1 MVRTFF
7 AAVIGLLLALGL
19 SAPAVASY
27 NITDPDASV
36 SVGNIAPG
44 GTVTFTAEGF
54 APGTDVTVSVSNNG
68 AATRVLEADSAG
80 VVSTQFQFAN
90 AGRFTITATGVDA
103 AGGPVSV
110 NSTVTVTVAA
120 VSGSGSGGAA
130 GGGGN
135 SLAQTGAD
143 NVATIAWVA
152 FGVVIL
158 GGALV
163 AVATGRRQV
172 RETV

>member
-27 NITDPDASV
+27 NVTDPDASV

-90 AGRFTITATGVDA
+90 AGKFTITATGVDA

-110 NSTVTVTVAA
+110 NATVTVAA
-120 VSGSGSGGAA
+120 AAGSGSGGAA
-130 GGGGN
+130 GGGGS

>member
-1 MVRTFF
+1 MVKTIF

-19 SAPAVASY
+19 SAPAVALEY
-27 NITDPDASV
+27 NVTDPDARV
-36 SVGNIAPG
+36 SAGTIAPG

-110 NSTVTVTVAA
+110 NATVTVAA
-120 VSGSGSGGAA
+120 AAGSGSGGAA
-130 GGGGN
+130 GGGGS

>member
-27 NITDPDASV
+27 NVTDPDASV

-110 NSTVTVTVAA
+110 NATVTVAA
-120 VSGSGSGGAA
+120 AAGSGSGGAA
-130 GGGGN
+130 GGGGS

-172 RETV
+172 RDTV

>member
-110 NSTVTVTVAA
+110 NATVTVAA
-120 VSGSGSGGAA
+120 AAGSGSGGAA
-130 GGGGN
+130 GGGGS